1 MDNTA
6 FEKLEAI
13 VETVRRHLEGD
24 AAVAFVHE
32 SGHRVTSQGMVR
44 FFRSVGGRSA
54 IAKRIQ
60 EGKSNVEILYDVFPS
75 FAGRRPPLAAP
86 VQQDLVD
93 LSGEPLYAAG
103 YGDEDFES
111 TKLAIRLPN
120 DVCRALALAAKM
132 EGVPR
137 NQLIV
142 DLLTG
147 ALGRMSPPEHLRE
160 YEE

>member
-1 MDNTA
+1 MDKQT
-6 FEKLEAI
+6 FEKLDRI
-13 VETVRRHLEGD
+13 LETVRRQLEGD
-24 AAVAFVHE
+24 DAVAFVHE
-32 SGHRVTSQGMVR
+32 SGHRITPQGMVR

-54 IAKRIQ
+54 VAKRIQ
-60 EGKSNVEILYDVFPS
+60 EGMSNVEILYDVFPS
-75 FAGRRPPLAAP
+75 FAGKRPPLAAP

-111 TKLAIRLPN
+111 TRLTIRLPN
-120 DVCRALALAAKM
+120 DVYRALGMAAKM